1 MALEK
6 LCLINTLER
15 APVLGFLLAGDNY
28 ALRKCK
34 GDSAGD
40 RPGLVAE
47 SLHHCLVGRQI
58 VPYTFKTRPS
68 AIRS

>member
-1 MALEK
+1 MSDK
-6 LCLINTLER
+6 HFGKSSS
-15 APVLGFLLAGDNY
+15 LGFLLAGDNY

-47 SLHHCLVGRQI
+47 SLHHCLVGR
-58 VPYTFKTRPS
+58 
-68 AIRS
+68 